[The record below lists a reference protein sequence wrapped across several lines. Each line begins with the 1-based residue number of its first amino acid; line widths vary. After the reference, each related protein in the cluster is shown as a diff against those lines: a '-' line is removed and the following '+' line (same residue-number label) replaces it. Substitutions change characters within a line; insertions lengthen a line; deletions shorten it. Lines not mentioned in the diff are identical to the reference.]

1 MKRRD
6 GDAGGQWV
14 VMGIS
19 RETEEGG
26 STIGLSER
34 TSLPHTGEEHLMT
47 AEVVTAHSFDC
58 NQHLKFLATL
68 THT

>member
-1 MKRRD
+1 MRRD
-6 GDAGGQWV
+6 EDAGGQWV

-34 TSLPHTGEEHLMT
+34 TSLPHTSEEHLMIV
-47 AEVVTAHSFDC
+47 EVVTAHSFDC
-58 NQHLKFLATL
+58 NQHLKFLTTL
-68 THT
+68 AHT